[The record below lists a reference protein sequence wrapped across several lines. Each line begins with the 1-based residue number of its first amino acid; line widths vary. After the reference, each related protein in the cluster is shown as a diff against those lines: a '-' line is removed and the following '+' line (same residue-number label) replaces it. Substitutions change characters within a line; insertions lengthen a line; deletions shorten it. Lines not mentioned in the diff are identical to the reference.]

1 MRTSHL
7 FSGWVYRSSNRPGPL
22 GREPRRLARG
32 ERQLGGP
39 SFFRWRRESST
50 DARRVLRPDPQA
62 LRSPGGVGRIVPPA
76 GSVVGALR
84 SSRCRPAFFP
94 CAGAAVSASWPG
106 SVRRI
111 SGTPPGVHSLQ
122 PSARVGR
129 RRPRRHASARV
140 GGPFL
145 TAMQPRWRAW
155 PSSGKACARLRGGSL
170 SERRRQW
177 ARLGAGFVH
186 CVRFVRI

>member
-122 PSARVGR
+122 PSARV
-129 RRPRRHASARV
+129 
-140 GGPFL
+140 